1 MHYAIFVTLQASA
14 HNLYRSLFMEDIKS
28 NIINGNWQ
36 DAVRI
41 CKNSNSSFPDILQSI
56 IDDESMGIKDA
67 MRLLKLAMHFGYI
80 QEHSDY
86 ER

>member
-1 MHYAIFVTLQASA
+1 
-14 HNLYRSLFMEDIKS
+14 MEDITS

-36 DAVRI
+36 DAVRL
-41 CKNSNSSFPDILQSI
+41 CKNSSRYFPDILQSI
-56 IDDESMGIKDA
+56 IDDESMGPVDA
-67 MRLLKLAMHFGYI
+67 MRLLKSAMHFGYI

>member
-1 MHYAIFVTLQASA
+1 
-14 HNLYRSLFMEDIKS
+14 MEDIKS

-36 DAVRI
+36 DAVRL
-41 CKNSNSSFPDILQSI
+41 CKNSNSSFVDIMQSI
-56 IDDESMGIKDA
+56 IDDESMGLVDA
-67 MRLLKLAMHFGYI
+67 MRLLKVAMHFGYI